1 MAYEQ
6 LPQYKP
12 TEHQTPEPKVDHNAQ
27 PDSLGVH
34 PSQKKKD
41 AIVPNPLQPE
51 SPHKNLPPQLRRFNP
66 DPNASELPHKL
77 KLRPFTLDKPSEK
90 DTDPNVPKLPHK
102 LKLKPFTVDTRPKTT
117 TLPNSN
123 VVETV
128 PNQTP
133 EKVVG
138 KDDPIVP
145 QQVLNPAIS
154 EETQALNTPAKDT
167 DPNAS
172 KAIDRLK
179 APVATLSLDNLSD
192 SPRQDPPTVQSQSLS
207 GMFKGDELIAANA
220 RFRPPNGPDRVCFD
234 LLEIIEQLARELK
247 NRFDDMLSDQH
258 GLYIA
263 MKTQQEYKLPKSV
276 GTWEGHQEKYRRVQK
291 ELQEKFDKFKDNC
304 DDDNDPHGYG
314 FSESYALAEEY
325 VSKAPPEHPSNVSLN
340 TAPNWVTETIQNLGG
355 QIVDGVIII
364 GKGIGEAAV
373 FLLILF
379 AKILS
384 APFERQV

>member
-1 MAYEQ
+1 MASEQ
-6 LPQYKP
+6 LPLYKP
-12 TEHQTPEPKVDHNAQ
+12 TEHQTPEPKVDHRAQ
-27 PDSLGVH
+27 QASE
-34 PSQKKKD
+34 KKKE
-41 AIVPNPLQPE
+41 AIVPNLLQPE
-51 SPHKNLPPQLRRFNP
+51 SLHKNPPPELKRSNP
-66 DPNASELPHKL
+66 DPNAP
-77 KLRPFTLDKPSEK
+77 KLREPVPITYERSSGK
-90 DTDPNVPKLPHK
+90 DTDPNAPKLPGK
-102 LKLKPFTVDTRPKTT
+102 LREPVPFSSENRPKTT
-117 TLPNSN
+117 TPPNSN
-123 VVETV
+123 VVKPV

-133 EKVVG
+133 EQVVG
-138 KDDPIVP
+138 KDAPIIP

-154 EETQALNTPAKDT
+154 EETQALNTPAKST

-172 KAIDRLK
+172 EAIDRLK

-263 MKTQQEYKLPKSV
+263 MKSQQEYKLPKSV
-276 GTWEGHQEKYRRVQK
+276 GTWGGHITKYENVQK
-291 ELQEKFDKFKDNC
+291 ELRKKLEQFRKDKNC

-314 FSESYALAEEY
+314 FSDSYALAEEY
-325 VSKAPPEHPSNVSLN
+325 AEKAPPDHPSNVSLN

-355 QIVDGVIII
+355 QIVNGVIII

-373 FLLILF
+373 FLIILF